1 MRGPSLCNVSVLG
14 YLLYNNSTV
23 ELIHQ
28 NFSMSHSISAS
39 ADLILELE
47 EEEEEEFIFNDT
59 IYEIF

>member
-14 YLLYNNSTV
+14 YLLYNSTV

-39 ADLILELE
+39 ADMILELE

-59 IYEIF
+59 IDEIF